1 MRTVALTEE
10 FVFEF
15 HVTWGDLDP
24 IGHLRTA
31 VYTDLAIDAQF
42 KLLDRIG
49 YSTAGLTELG
59 YGPVVLRQES
69 RYYSEVRF
77 GEAIIDTLSLA
88 GLSEDGSRW
97 IVQHDFVRSDGQK
110 AAMLKV
116 EGTWID
122 LQTRDA
128 IVPPKDLIAT
138 NDRLP
143 RTKNFQDLRS
153 LVPRK

>member
-1 MRTVALTEE
+1 MTEE

-49 YSTAGLTELG
+49 YSTVGLSELE

-69 RYYSEVRF
+69 RYYNEVRF
-77 GEAIIDTLSLA
+77 GDLVVDTLSLA

-97 IVQHDFVRSDGQK
+97 ILRHDFMRSDGEK

-128 IVPPKDLIAT
+128 IVPSEDLVSA
-138 NDRLP
+138 NGRLP
-143 RTKNFQDLRS
+143 KAKNFRELRS
-153 LVPRK
+153 LVRKK

>member
-1 MRTVALTEE
+1 M
-10 FVFEF
+10 FEF
-15 HVTWGDLDP
+15 LVTWGDLDP

-42 KLLDRIG
+42 KLMDRVG
-49 YSTAGLTELG
+49 YSPVGLAELG

-69 RYYSEVRF
+69 RYYNEVRF
-77 GEAIIDTLSLA
+77 GNTLVDTLSLA
-88 GLSEDGSRW
+88 GLSVDGSRW
-97 IVQHDFVRSDGQK
+97 IVRHDFVRSDGAK

-128 IVPPKDLIAT
+128 IVPPEELISA
-138 NDRLP
+138 NARLP
-143 RTKNFQDLRS
+143 RTKNFKDLRS
-153 LVPRK
+153 LVRKK

>member
-1 MRTVALTEE
+1 MSEE

-49 YSTAGLTELG
+49 YSTAGLSELG

-69 RYYSEVRF
+69 RYYNEVRF
-77 GEAIIDTLSLA
+77 GDSIVDTLSLA

-97 IVQHDFVRSDGQK
+97 MVRHDFVRSDGGK

-128 IVPPKDLIAT
+128 IVPPGDLVSA
-138 NDRLP
+138 NSRLP
-143 RTKNFQDLRS
+143 RAKSFQELRS
-153 LVPRK
+153 LVRKK

>member
-1 MRTVALTEE
+1 LTEE
-10 FVFEF
+10 FKFEF
-15 HVTWGDLDP
+15 HVTWADLDP

-49 YSTAGLTELG
+49 YSTVGLMELG

-69 RYYSEVRF
+69 RYYSEVKF
-77 GEAIIDTLSLA
+77 GDSIVDTLSLA

-97 IVQHDFVRSDGQK
+97 IVRHDFSRSDGDK

-122 LQTRDA
+122 LQTREA
-128 IVPPKDLIAT
+128 IVPPEDLVSA
-138 NDRLP
+138 NGRLP
-143 RTKNFQDLRS
+143 RAINFQDLRS
-153 LVPRK
+153 LVRKK

>member
-1 MRTVALTEE
+1 VVEE
-10 FVFEF
+10 FRFEF
-15 HVTWGDLDP
+15 RVTWADLDP

-49 YSTAGLTELG
+49 YSTVGLTELG

-69 RYYSEVRF
+69 RNYNEVKF
-77 GEAIIDTLSLA
+77 GDSVVDTLSLA

-97 IVQHDFVRSDGQK
+97 IVRHDFTRSDGEK

-122 LQTRDA
+122 LRTREA
-128 IVPPKDLIAT
+128 TIPHEDLISA
-138 NDRLP
+138 NGRLP
-143 RTKNFQDLRS
+143 RAKNFQDLRS
-153 LVPRK
+153 LVRKK

>member
-1 MRTVALTEE
+1 
-10 FVFEF
+10 
-15 HVTWGDLDP
+15 
-24 IGHLRTA
+24 LRTA

-49 YSTAGLTELG
+49 YSTVGLSELG

-69 RYYSEVRF
+69 RYYNEVRF
-77 GEAIIDTLSLA
+77 GDLVVDTLSLA

-97 IVQHDFVRSDGQK
+97 ILRHDFIRSDGEK

-128 IVPPKDLIAT
+128 IVPPEDLVSA
-138 NDRLP
+138 NGRLP
-143 RTKNFQDLRS
+143 RAKNFQELRS
-153 LVPRK
+153 LVRKK